1 MGALR
6 RVVLLVA
13 VVLLASASAP
23 RAHIVHG
30 GLGDAVAQD
39 TPAQRAPEPP
49 ITATPQAPCR
59 SGSHPEPSI
68 QGRVPKEEVDSGRA
82 AEGYW
87 CNLTRIGHIGETG
100 GFRVHRYIDK
110 SGHECAYYDTALLFP
125 TNALNLSLD
134 PTGVAVLDMSD
145 PRHPVRTATLSTP
158 AMQTPHESVNISVK
172 RGILAAV
179 MGNPA
184 QYPGG
189 VDVYDISKD
198 CRHPE
203 VKAAAAPA
211 SPFGHESGMAPDGR
225 TFYPTSPGTDHTT
238 AVDISDP
245 SLPRTLVA
253 SAYNTHGMG
262 VSDDGRRGYLAAI
275 DGGIRIVDLSQVQD
289 RKPNPQIREITH
301 FTWSNTTIPQFP
313 EPVTINGKPYL
324 VEVDEY
330 SKNDDGGSSG
340 VAGNGTRVGAAR
352 VIDISDER
360 HPFVVSNLRLAVHQ
374 PEHRAEIAGDYG
386 AQSVVQGYAGH
397 YCNVPQRTDP
407 GIVACSMILSGLRVF
422 DIRDP
427 YHPKEIAYHVAPPSS
442 VSDTGAPTIDE
453 RANWAMSEPAFAPER
468 GEIWYS
474 DGTSGFYV
482 LKVDPGVWPF
492 KGGAGG
498 GGVSGGAGGG
508 TCLRPSTLHFKLH
521 HADRSRVVRV
531 VAYVNGRRRLR
542 KRGHDVK
549 RVTLKRLKRSGKL
562 TIRIVSTHL
571 TGSRLVS
578 TRTYNGCKKGKSR
591 TRRIPPR

>member
-68 QGRVPKEEVDSGRA
+68 QGRVPKSEVDSGRA
-82 AEGYW
+82 VEGYW

-110 SGHECAYYDTALLFP
+110 SGHECAYYDTSLLFP

-203 VKAAAAPA
+203 VKAAAFSAT
-211 SPFGHESGMAPDGR
+211 PFGHESGMAPDGL
-225 TFYPTSPGTDHTT
+225 TFYPTSPGTSQMS
-238 AVDISDP
+238 AVDISNP
-245 SLPRTLVA
+245 MLPRRLVT
-253 SAYNTHGMG
+253 SQYNTHGMS
-262 VSDDGRRGYLAAI
+262 VSDDGRRGYLATLSGFVIA
-275 DGGIRIVDLSQVQD
+275 DLSEVQA
-289 RKPNPQIREITH
+289 RKPNPQIREISRLV
-301 FTWSNTTIPQFP
+301 WSNMTIPQVAI
-313 EPVTINGKPYL
+313 PVT
-324 VEVDEY
+324 
-330 SKNDDGGSSG
+330 
-340 VAGNGTRVGAAR
+340 
-352 VIDISDER
+352 
-360 HPFVVSNLRLAVHQ
+360 
-374 PEHRAEIAGDYG
+374 
-386 AQSVVQGYAGH
+386 
-397 YCNVPQRTDP
+397 
-407 GIVACSMILSGLRVF
+407 
-422 DIRDP
+422 
-427 YHPKEIAYHVAPPSS
+427 
-442 VSDTGAPTIDE
+442 
-453 RANWAMSEPAFAPER
+453 
-468 GEIWYS
+468 
-474 DGTSGFYV
+474 
-482 LKVDPGVWPF
+482 
-492 KGGAGG
+492 
-498 GGVSGGAGGG
+498 
-508 TCLRPSTLHFKLH
+508 
-521 HADRSRVVRV
+521 
-531 VAYVNGRRRLR
+531 
-542 KRGHDVK
+542 
-549 RVTLKRLKRSGKL
+549 
-562 TIRIVSTHL
+562 
-571 TGSRLVS
+571 
-578 TRTYNGCKKGKSR
+578 
-591 TRRIPPR
+591 